1 MLKSLGS
8 IPITSKKEERKGG
21 REGETEGTEGND
33 ERGEEYLSVAYS
45 YFSRTEFFFKI
56 KTDRTPE
63 SCPESLSLM
72 KEEALWCQ
80 CLVSIPGP

>member
-1 MLKSLGS
+1 M
-8 IPITSKKEERKGG
+8 I
-21 REGETEGTEGND
+21 RE

-45 YFSRTEFFFKI
+45 YFCRIEFFKI

-63 SCPESLSLM
+63 LPESLALM

-80 CLVSIPGP
+80 CLVSVPRP

>member
-45 YFSRTEFFFKI
+45 YFSRTEFF
-56 KTDRTPE
+56 
-63 SCPESLSLM
+63 
-72 KEEALWCQ
+72 
-80 CLVSIPGP
+80 